1 MQRGGQLGPM
11 SLRHATMGLTLFL
24 LLFFVLFFGVVEPCK
39 WRNIFCM
46 DRGGGGSGQSSVVVM
61 LPGRCLPCALQLQL
75 AALQVNL
82 EGSAKNTAA
91 NHITYCPLLQLLL
104 LLFPFSAAPSAQLII
119 GSVKHSCKRAYR

>member
-1 MQRGGQLGPM
+1 MQREGGQLGPM

-46 DRGGGGSGQSSVVVM
+46 DRGRGGWPVLCCRHVARA
-61 LPGRCLPCALQLQL
+61 LPARLPCALQLQL

-91 NHITYCPLLQLLL
+91 NHITYCPLLL
-104 LLFPFSAAPSAQLII
+104 LLFLFSAAPSAQLII